1 MLLVDE
7 LDDLAFREYG
17 TADIEPSI
25 SSVECQM
32 SSIEEIT
39 ELKFSH

>member
-1 MLLVDE
+1 MLVIDE

-17 TADIEPSI
+17 TANIEPSI
-25 SSVECQM
+25 SSVKCQM

-39 ELKFSH
+39 ELKSSH

>member
-7 LDDLAFREYG
+7 LDDLPFREYG

-25 SSVECQM
+25 SSVKCQM

-39 ELKFSH
+39 ELKCSH